1 MNEISKR
8 INEMM
13 DKLEI
18 NQSTLA
24 KRLGIATSSVSN
36 FCNGKTNPS
45 NQTITLICHEFNI
58 SEEWLRTGKGKM
70 EIDPDGELF
79 NLIDKMMRGE
89 NEFAKSLFKAFAKL
103 DENQW
108 KVVQQIVEDVANN
121 QKEDK

>member
-1 MNEISKR
+1 MESINVRISKVVQNSGLSKTAFGKK
-8 INEMM
+8 INVSQQHIS
-13 DKLEI
+13 KL
-18 NQSTLA
+18 T
-24 KRLGIATSSVSN
+24 KDGT
-36 FCNGKTNPS
+36 PS
-45 NQTITLICHEFNI
+45 DRTITDICREFNI
-58 SEEWLRTGKGKM
+58 SEEWLRTGKGDM
-70 EIDPDGELF
+70 SIEPDAELF